1 MGEIEEFLQLLAANT
16 IGPNEDRF
24 VHSVIITVPLL
35 IVLMLIIGTFKKKA
49 TQTTVHN
56 RFIALHNKLI
66 KALELEETSF
76 LNVAAKIHEEHT
88 ALVKAY
94 KLLHGEEQ
102 KK

>member
-1 MGEIEEFLQLLAANT
+1 MEELEAFLKALAANT
-16 IGPNEDRF
+16 IGPNEDQF
-24 VHSVIITVPLL
+24 LYSLIVTVPLL
-35 IVLMLIIGTFKKKA
+35 IVLMLIIGTFKKKE

-76 LNVAAKIHEEHT
+76 LNEATKIHKEYT